1 MIMVPAMHQPLAGT
15 EFLPVTELLFD
26 LGTPLSSPGRKC
38 SNSQHVLLPFQGP
51 EFGYVTRGPQKGG
64 VTDLDSFGN
73 LEVSPPVKVGKKK
86 YPLGRILIGDSSY
99 PR

>member
-1 MIMVPAMHQPLAGT
+1 MVPAMHQPLTGT
-15 EFLPVTELLFD
+15 EFLPVTELLFT
-26 LGTPLSSPGRKC
+26 LGPGRKF
-38 SNSQHVLLPFQGP
+38 SNSPHVLLPSQGP
-51 EFGYVTRGPQKGG
+51 EFGYVTRGPQTGG

-86 YPLGRILIGDSSY
+86 YPLGRILIGNSSY